1 MAVLGIDV
9 GGTFTDFIGV
19 DEQGRVHVHKQLT
32 TPADPSAS
40 VLDGTLEL
48 AVREEFTLGD
58 VDRIV
63 HGTTLVANSL
73 IERRGVPT
81 ALVTTAGFRD
91 AVEIGREA
99 RYDLYDLNLERPE
112 PLIPRSLRFELRERI
127 RGDGSVLEPLIESEA
142 LRIAELLRES
152 GVESVAIALINSYVN
167 PEHER
172 MLGEVLARE
181 LPDVDWT
188 LSSRV
193 APEWREFE
201 RTSTASANAYV
212 RPIVRRYLS
221 RLERGFQESAPAAR
235 LYVVLSQGGM
245 TSASVAADLAVQLVE
260 SGPAGG
266 VMAAAYFGRRL
277 GLDDLIS
284 FDMGGTT
291 TKASLVTG
299 GEPLR
304 VPELE
309 VARVARFKRGS
320 GLPLKISALE
330 LVEIGAGGGSI
341 GRVDSLRLL
350 RVGPQSAGADPGPA
364 CYGRGGVQPT
374 VTDADLLL
382 GILDP
387 DYFLGGEMALD
398 VALAERALAHVG
410 SEVGL
415 DAEATARGMFDV
427 VNSQMALALQ
437 THVIERGEDPRAFG
451 MVAFGGAG
459 PVHAYEVARRLGIR
473 TVICPPAAGVASALG
488 FLVAPF
494 AVDLVRTYPARI
506 SAIDWPQVAER
517 FAEMESEARELLV
530 RSGAETDAQLERRVD
545 MRYAGQGYTVSVPL
559 PGGQLDDGLVA
570 PLRDAFGDTYEHRFG
585 SRLQSAE
592 PEALHWR
599 VTARVTRPDED
610 LAFGAARHSEM
621 PRRPDRQTYFPE
633 TGEFIS
639 CAVYDRYSLR
649 PGETIVG
656 PALVQE
662 RESTAVI
669 GPSGRAQADELGNL
683 VMTIGA
689 H

>member
-1 MAVLGIDV
+1 V
-9 GGTFTDFIGV
+9 
-19 DEQGRVHVHKQLT
+19 
-32 TPADPSAS
+32 
-40 VLDGTLEL
+40 
-48 AVREEFTLGD
+48 EE
-58 VDRIV
+58 
-63 HGTTLVANSL
+63 
-73 IERRGVPT
+73 E
-81 ALVTTAGFRD
+81 
-91 AVEIGREA
+91 
-99 RYDLYDLNLERPE
+99 
-112 PLIPRSLRFELRERI
+112 LRFPVPERMGPHGPLRP
-127 RGDGSVLEPLIESEA
+127 LEPEA
-142 LRIAELLRES
+142 AEAVVER
-152 GVESVAIALINSYVN
+152 VAAAAPESVAVVLLHSYADGA
-167 PEHER
+167 HER
-172 MLGEVLARE
+172 LLGELISRRLPGVHVSLSHQVVGTFREYERAATTEADAALSPLLALYLDRLAQSARDAG
-181 LPDVDWT
+181 LPAPVIMQ
-188 LSSRV
+188 SSV
-193 APEWREFE
+193 GV
-201 RTSTASANAYV
+201 TD
-212 RPIVRRYLS
+212 
-221 RLERGFQESAPAAR
+221 
-235 LYVVLSQGGM
+235 
-245 TSASVAADLAVQLVE
+245 AADAAAHASLTVL

-266 VMAAAYFGRRL
+266 AEGARL
-277 GLDDLIS
+277 LATEAGESDVLC
-284 FDMGGTT
+284 FDMGGTSCDVCVIEGDEVRESAECT
-291 TKASLVTG
+291 IGGRPLSLPMLDIHTV
-299 GEPLR
+299 
-304 VPELE
+304 
-309 VARVARFKRGS
+309 
-320 GLPLKISALE
+320 
-330 LVEIGAGGGSI
+330 GAGGGSI
-341 GRVDSLRLL
+341 AWRDPGGVL
-350 RVGPQSAGADPGPA
+350 RVGPRSAGADPGPA

-398 VALAERALAHVG
+398 IALAERALAHVG

-517 FAEMESEARELLV
+517 FAEMENEARELLM
-530 RSGAETDAQLERRVD
+530 RSGAAADAQLERRVD

-559 PGGQLDDGLVA
+559 PSGPLDDDLVG

-599 VTARVTRPDED
+599 VTARVARPDDD

-649 PGETIVG
+649 PGETIAG

-683 VMTIGA
+683 VVTIGA

>member
-40 VLDGTLEL
+40 VLGGTTEIAGRAGLSLDGVE
-48 AVREEFTLGD
+48 
-58 VDRIV
+58 RIV

-73 IERRGVPT
+73 IERRGARA
-81 ALVTTAGFRD
+81 ALVTTVGFRD
-91 AVEIGREA
+91 ALEIGREA
-99 RYDLYDLNLERPE
+99 RYDLYDLNLKRPE
-112 PLIPRSLRFELRERI
+112 PLIPRSLRFEVNERI
-127 RGDGSVLEPLIESEA
+127 RGDGSVLEPLTEA
-142 LRIAELLRES
+142 EAVRVAGVLRAT
-152 GVESVAIALINSYVN
+152 GVESVAIALVN
-167 PEHER
+167 AYANPAHER
-172 MLGEVLARE
+172 ALAEILAAE
-181 LPDVDWT
+181 LPGVDLT
-188 LSSRV
+188 LSSTV

-212 RPIVRRYLS
+212 RPLVRRYLA
-221 RLERGFQESAPAAR
+221 RLEQGFAEQAPDAR

-245 TSASVAADLAVQLVE
+245 TSAGVAADLAVQLVE

-277 GLDDLIS
+277 ALDDLIS

-299 GEPLR
+299 GSPLR

-341 GRVDSLRLL
+341 GRVDRLGLL

-364 CYGRGGVQPT
+364 CYGRGGEEPT
-374 VTDADLLL
+374 VTDADLVL

-387 DYFLGGEMALD
+387 DYFLGGEM
-398 VALAERALAHVG
+398 E
-410 SEVGL
+410 L
-415 DAEATARGMFDV
+415 DAELAEQALAKVGAGVGLNAEMTARGMFDI

-437 THVIERGEDPRAFG
+437 THVIERGEDPRSLA

-459 PVHAYEVARRLGIR
+459 PVHAYEVALRLGIR

-506 SAIDWPQVAER
+506 GAIDWAQVAGR
-517 FAEMESEARELLV
+517 FAEMDAEAHELLA
-530 RSGAETDAQLERRVD
+530 RSGVAAGVRFERRVD
-545 MRYAGQGYTVSVPL
+545 MRYAGQGYTVSVALPDGPL
-559 PGGQLDDGLVA
+559 DGGLA
-570 PLRDAFGDTYEHRFG
+570 EPLRAAFGDAYEHRFG
-585 SRLQSAE
+585 SRLASAE

-599 VTARVTRPDED
+599 VTALVATPDRE
-610 LAFGAARHSEM
+610 LSFTAQASGAA
-621 PRRPDRQTYFPE
+621 RRPDRETYFPE
-633 TGEFIS
+633 AGGFVT
-639 CAVYDRYSLR
+639 CAVYDRYAIE
-649 PGETIVG
+649 PGTTVAG

-662 RESTAVI
+662 RESTVVV
-669 GPSGRAQADELGNL
+669 GPAGTARKDELGNL
-683 VMTIGA
+683 LVTIGEE
-689 H
+689 